1 MEKKDLLKLFQGWEE
16 GRIKEK
22 DGRGE
27 FKYDVFDIL

>member
-1 MEKKDLLKLFQGWEE
+1 MYENGIMRHIETVLRRRG

-27 FKYDVFDIL
+27 SN